1 MPAQGET
8 PQEWVIAVC
17 QIHFVVINQNRHFWF
32 DFLLLFQKFWL
43 LHLQLDLV
51 LMLLIA
57 FMPLLVACP
66 RLGIGRYDFY
76 FFFPVKFAIFLGVRL
91 LYLDDIFCLRNFV
104 GSFGYPQFYIGY
116 VLLLLVCGFSLM
128 PIFIS
133 IGFCY
138 VRYLQWYFK
147 CDNPQVILQYANFF
161 SWFLIY
167 HLKGYFHFCE
177 IGSAFGKFN
186 FHL

>member
-1 MPAQGET
+1 MSDCCLPDPFCCYQSKSAFLV
-8 PQEWVIAVC
+8 W
-17 QIHFVVINQNRHFWF
+17 FSVVVSEI
-32 DFLLLFQKFWL
+32 
-43 LHLQLDLV
+43 
-51 LMLLIA
+51 LIA
-57 FMPLLVACP
+57 TSAIRPRADVAYCIHALAR
-66 RLGIGRYDFY
+66 RLSKTRNWTVRFL

-104 GSFGYPQFYIGY
+104 GSFSYPQFYIGY